1 MKRTL
6 LATSIGCSIAALLG
20 LVHCSQPATT
30 YQPPGGGA
38 GSPSAGGSPPSAGA
52 PAAGGE
58 TTLPTAGSTSVAG
71 SSGSLGVAGSA
82 GASTGG
88 ATGVS
93 GGAGAGTAGSSGAM
107 GGAGAPGLS
116 VTDVFGIKNSYGDAL
131 ADSFILFPCYS
142 KAGQDCI
149 TIPSGAACPNQ
160 DNTALPY
167 EQRGVQFHE
176 DFHIGG
182 TPGAMYIATIHVDG
196 ITEAKYYEKGTRA
209 AGLTDP
215 PAATTNTF
223 VSCTAPDPAHCT
235 DAFYTGGDPVD
246 AEHYNVYK
254 LTVYGTPDAADG
266 GPGTELQHYYL
277 NSFPANTGTAYEQH
291 STYYVSYSHDIPVVG
306 GGVIEYKM
314 GDQNCHAIDNCG
326 PGYFTTDCTATD
338 KNAGRKL
345 PNITIPSTYLG
356 KQVSVINAVNGANQP
371 YHSHVL
377 HITVTA
383 VRPM

>member
-1 MKRTL
+1 MT
-6 LATSIGCSIAALLG
+6 TSM
-20 LVHCSQPATT
+20 
-30 YQPPGGGA
+30 
-38 GSPSAGGSPPSAGA
+38 
-52 PAAGGE
+52 
-58 TTLPTAGSTSVAG
+58 AGSTSAAG
-71 SSGSLGVAGSA
+71 SSGSPSVAGAA

-88 ATGVS
+88 ATGV
-93 GGAGAGTAGSSGAM
+93 GGSAGTGTGGSGGAM
-107 GGAGAPGLS
+107 GGAGAPALS
-116 VTDVFGIKNSYGDAL
+116 VADVFGIANNYGDKL

-142 KAGQDCI
+142 KAAQDCI
-149 TIPSGAACPNQ
+149 TIPSGVTCPNEN
-160 DNTALPY
+160 NTALPY
-167 EQRGVQFHE
+167 EERGVQFHE

-196 ITEAKYYEKGTRA
+196 ITEAKYYEKGTCTGSDTPTTCDTGRA
-209 AGLTDP
+209 AGLKDP
-215 PAATTNTF
+215 PAAVTNTF
-223 VSCTAPDPAHCT
+223 QSCSAPDPQHCNDT
-235 DAFYTGGDPVD
+235 FYIGGDPVD

-254 LTVYGTPDAADG
+254 ITVYNSPDAADG
-266 GPGTELQHYYL
+266 GPGQEVQHYYL

-326 PGYFTTDCTATD
+326 PGVYTTDCTATD
-338 KNAGRKL
+338 KNAGRSL

-356 KQVSVINAVNGANQP
+356 KQVSVINATNGANQP